1 MRGGGYFAWEKYI
14 FALTP
19 CFATLL
25 QRRITARRDQGGKQ
39 RLMREP
45 QSETVVLREA
55 MRRVSSLPEGHAVA
69 PPSHASPSK
78 PNPPLRLHAWP
89 QIPAEV
95 EFLPQLQPKR
105 RSPKPLP
112 LPSEGTWDASC
123 KMDDRCIPY
132 YDALTDRH
140 NRYVRTQSFRKHY
153 QGYLEMRS
161 DARIARSHSLATKLF
176 RASVGELHSSSAPH
190 LPVAGM
196 GGLPNLEV
204 ATVITPP
211 TPTRTH
217 THPHPPTPHPPTRDR
232 PTPTRH
238 PHPHRPTLDRP
249 TPTPAARHPS
259 PLLLLAAHLFC
270 RPWDAAQGDRRARAL
285 PEPAARA
292 AQARTARGE
301 GSR

>member
-1 MRGGGYFAWEKYI
+1 M
-14 FALTP
+14 
-19 CFATLL
+19 
-25 QRRITARRDQGGKQ
+25 
-39 RLMREP
+39 
-45 QSETVVLREA
+45 
-55 MRRVSSLPEGHAVA
+55 
-69 PPSHASPSK
+69 
-78 PNPPLRLHAWP
+78 
-89 QIPAEV
+89 
-95 EFLPQLQPKR
+95 PQLQPKR

-161 DARIARSHSLATKLF
+161 DTRIARSHSLATKLF

-217 THPHPPTPHPPTRDR
+217 THPHPPTPTHTPSTHP
-232 PTPTRH
+232 
-238 PHPHRPTLDRP
+238 
-249 TPTPAARHPS
+249 
-259 PLLLLAAHLFC
+259 
-270 RPWDAAQGDRRARAL
+270 
-285 PEPAARA
+285 
-292 AQARTARGE
+292 
-301 GSR
+301 

>member
-1 MRGGGYFAWEKYI
+1 MVGILRGKSISSRLLPYFA
-14 FALTP
+14 A
-19 CFATLL
+19 LL
-25 QRRITARRDQGGKQ
+25 QRRITARRDQV
-39 RLMREP
+39 REKTSGSAP
-45 QSETVVLREA
+45 KRNSRRA
-55 MRRVSSLPEGHAVA
+55 MRRVRDAVA

-78 PNPPLRLHAWP
+78 PNPPHRLHAWP

-217 THPHPPTPHPPTRDR
+217 THPHPPTPTHTPSTHP
-232 PTPTRH
+232 
-238 PHPHRPTLDRP
+238 
-249 TPTPAARHPS
+249 
-259 PLLLLAAHLFC
+259 
-270 RPWDAAQGDRRARAL
+270 
-285 PEPAARA
+285 
-292 AQARTARGE
+292 
-301 GSR
+301 

>member
-1 MRGGGYFAWEKYI
+1 MGGVRWWGFWGESISSGLLPYFA
-14 FALTP
+14 A
-19 CFATLL
+19 LL
-25 QRRITARRDQGGKQ
+25 QRRITARRDQVRGRKTAADECKAKQ
-39 RLMREP
+39 FFGSHAQGES
-45 QSETVVLREA
+45 Q
-55 MRRVSSLPEGHAVA
+55 PERAAVA

-211 TPTRTH
+211 TPTLPAGICLPHLPEERGALGCAAAG
-217 THPHPPTPHPPTRDR
+217 HPP
-232 PTPTRH
+232 
-238 PHPHRPTLDRP
+238 
-249 TPTPAARHPS
+249 
-259 PLLLLAAHLFC
+259 
-270 RPWDAAQGDRRARAL
+270 
-285 PEPAARA
+285 
-292 AQARTARGE
+292 
-301 GSR
+301 SRE

>member
-1 MRGGGYFAWEKYI
+1 M
-14 FALTP
+14 
-19 CFATLL
+19 
-25 QRRITARRDQGGKQ
+25 
-39 RLMREP
+39 
-45 QSETVVLREA
+45 
-55 MRRVSSLPEGHAVA
+55 
-69 PPSHASPSK
+69 
-78 PNPPLRLHAWP
+78 
-89 QIPAEV
+89 
-95 EFLPQLQPKR
+95 PQLQPKR

-190 LPVAGM
+190 LPVAGL
-196 GGLPNLEV
+196 GGLPTLEV
-204 ATVITPP
+204 ATVIPP
-211 TPTRTH
+211 P
-217 THPHPPTPHPPTRDR
+217 PPTRPPPPPLHPPVTDPR
-232 PTPTRH
+232 PHDTHTRTDPPSTD
-238 PHPHRPTLDRP
+238 PHPHLE
-249 TPTPAARHPS
+249 PAARHSS

-285 PEPAARA
+285 PKPAARA

>member
-1 MRGGGYFAWEKYI
+1 VEDRA
-14 FALTP
+14 
-19 CFATLL
+19 
-25 QRRITARRDQGGKQ
+25 KQ
-39 RLMREP
+39 
-45 QSETVVLREA
+45 SFGS
-55 MRRVSSLPEGHAVA
+55 MRRVSRSLERAAVA
-69 PPSHASPSK
+69 LPSHESPSRS
-78 PNPPLRLHAWP
+78 NPPLRLHAWP

-105 RSPKPLP
+105 RPQKPLP

-190 LPVAGM
+190 LPVVGM

-211 TPTRTH
+211 P
-217 THPHPPTPHPPTRDR
+217 
-232 PTPTRH
+232 H
-238 PHPHRPTLDRP
+238 PHPHA
-249 TPTPAARHPS
+249 PTPAPIHTPS
-259 PLLLLAAHLFC
+259 
-270 RPWDAAQGDRRARAL
+270 
-285 PEPAARA
+285 
-292 AQARTARGE
+292 T
-301 GSR
+301 

>member
-1 MRGGGYFAWEKYI
+1 MVGILRGKSISSPYSR
-14 FALTP
+14 ALLP
-19 CFATLL
+19 CSSGAYCNG
-25 QRRITARRDQGGKQ
+25 AAAEPGKGEKQ
-39 RLMREP
+39 RLMMRKAK
-45 QSETVVLREA
+45 QSFFASHVGGRGAPASGRLA
-55 MRRVSSLPEGHAVA
+55 RRHSQESGVGKVSDLLTYLLTYLLTGGGGIAADSRHSRKAKQSLFGSRHAEGESLPERHAVA

-217 THPHPPTPHPPTRDR
+217 THPHPPTPTHTPSTHP
-232 PTPTRH
+232 
-238 PHPHRPTLDRP
+238 
-249 TPTPAARHPS
+249 
-259 PLLLLAAHLFC
+259 
-270 RPWDAAQGDRRARAL
+270 
-285 PEPAARA
+285 
-292 AQARTARGE
+292 
-301 GSR
+301 

>member
-1 MRGGGYFAWEKYI
+1 M
-14 FALTP
+14 
-19 CFATLL
+19 
-25 QRRITARRDQGGKQ
+25 
-39 RLMREP
+39 
-45 QSETVVLREA
+45 
-55 MRRVSSLPEGHAVA
+55 
-69 PPSHASPSK
+69 
-78 PNPPLRLHAWP
+78 
-89 QIPAEV
+89 
-95 EFLPQLQPKR
+95 PQLQPKR

-211 TPTRTH
+211 TPHTHPHAPTPTH
-217 THPHPPTPHPPTRDR
+217 THPHPIHPPVTDPRPHDTHTRTD
-232 PTPTRH
+232 PPSTD
-238 PHPHRPTLDRP
+238 PHPHLER
-249 TPTPAARHPS
+249 AARHPS
-259 PLLLLAAHLFC
+259 PLLLLAAHLFG
-270 RPWDAAQGDRRARAL
+270 RPPLLPPLRRS
-285 PEPAARA
+285 
-292 AQARTARGE
+292 
-301 GSR
+301 SRRSTSASSS